1 MPQYQCKFWAIK
13 NLSSER
19 IAMERW
25 HFPLLPRISISFDF
39 TFIFSISRKQHLRC
53 DTSPCGKKM
62 PLNWSSKR
70 IQRWHFLLWSQGRFS
85 SQHKLLSS
93 RETPPISQIQKSVK
107 RSQFIKFKKCETP
120 PISQIQKNAKRSQ
133 FSNYVG
139 WKIWNMMNLIQLNL
153 IKEFETKLGCLTYL

>member
-1 MPQYQCKFWAIK
+1 MKTTKNTLNGITNATIYQCKFWAIK

-25 HFPLLPRISISFDF
+25 HFPLLPRISVSFDF
-39 TFIFSISRKQHLRC
+39 TFIFSSRRKQHLRC

-85 SQHKLLSS
+85 SQQTSFVS
-93 RETPPISQIQKSVK
+93 WNNANFSNS
-107 RSQFIKFKKCETP
+107 KKCETH
-120 PISQIQKNAKRSQ
+120 PIFKLCGVKNMK
-133 FSNYVG
+133 YD
-139 WKIWNMMNLIQLNL
+139 
-153 IKEFETKLGCLTYL
+153 EFDSAQPH